1 MSETK
6 SAIDEIF
13 KISENM
19 NSLSSSIKIL
29 EKSIKSLNSKF
40 IILTKKVDAIEEK
53 IESGHNRVAQESA
66 PNMPTAKPPGG
77 SPGLNQNF
85 SQEETN
91 DKLVLGAIKTYGYI
105 VNKERSPIPNIKV
118 AIFDKDKDKIRSIKT
133 NSDGYW
139 EARLPHG
146 VYKIIYS
153 HEKFNDIIKEIE
165 IPKGSVNFRVT

>member
-1 MSETK
+1 MSEAK

-13 KISENM
+13 KISESMEALN
-19 NSLSSSIKIL
+19 SSIKVL

-53 IESGHNRVAQESA
+53 MEASKVSQANDLQSSV
-66 PNMPTAKPPGG
+66 PTAKPPGG
-77 SPGLNQNF
+77 NPSANQNF

-105 VNKERSPIPNIKV
+105 VNKDRAPIPNIKV
-118 AIFDKDKDKIRSIKT
+118 SIFDSEKDKIRSIKT

-139 EARLPHG
+139 EARLPAG
-146 VYKIIYS
+146 SYKIIYS
-153 HEKFNDIIKEIE
+153 HEKFNDIIKDVE
-165 IPKGSVNFRVT
+165 IPKGSINFRVT

>member
-19 NSLSSSIKIL
+19 NSVSSSIKIL

-53 IESGHNRVAQESA
+53 MEANYADAIQA
-66 PNMPTAKPPGG
+66 PPLNMPMAKPPGG
-77 SPGLNQNF
+77 NPGSNQNF

-91 DKLVLGAIKTYGYI
+91 GKLVLGAIKTYGYI
-105 VNKERSPIPNIKV
+105 VNKERVPIPNIKV
-118 AIFDKDKDKIRSIKT
+118 AIFDKDEDKIRGIKT

-139 EARLPHG
+139 EARLPNG

-165 IPKGSVNFRVT
+165 IPKDSVNFRVT

>member
-1 MSETK
+1 MSEAK

-13 KISENM
+13 KISESM
-19 NSLSSSIKIL
+19 ESLSSSIKVL

-53 IESGHNRVAQESA
+53 MESSFSYQKNETQSS
-66 PNMPTAKPPGG
+66 MPSAKPPGG
-77 SPGLNQNF
+77 SPSANQNF
-85 SQEETN
+85 SKEETN

-105 VNKERSPIPNIKV
+105 VNKDRVPIPNIKV
-118 AIFDKDKDKIRSIKT
+118 TVFDKDKDKIRSIKT

-139 EARLPHG
+139 EARLPAG

-165 IPKGSVNFRVT
+165 IPKGSINFRVT